1 MRSLFVDAR
10 EKDARWEMPI
20 RSFLRFVL
28 CALLA
33 LGPGG
38 CTLVAA
44 VAGSSVVGAD
54 EHGGFVSRVSTFTID
69 GAMNMANGWCGQYGL
84 IATETQI
91 IFATDSLQ
99 FACIPPPS
107 VMPKRLI

>member
-1 MRSLFVDAR
+1 M
-10 EKDARWEMPI
+10 

-28 CALLA
+28 CAPLA
-33 LGPGG
+33 LGPSGG
-38 CTLVAA
+38 TFVATI
-44 VAGSSVVGAD
+44 AGSSVVAAD
-54 EHGGFVSRVSTFTID
+54 EHGGYVSRVSTFTID
-69 GAMNMANGWCGQYGL
+69 GAMNMANSWCGQYGL
-84 IATETQI
+84 IAIETQI

>member
-1 MRSLFVDAR
+1 M
-10 EKDARWEMPI
+10 

-28 CALLA
+28 CGLLV
-33 LGPGG
+33 LGPSG
-38 CTLVAA
+38 CTFVATI
-44 VAGSSVVGAD
+44 AGSSVVAAD

-69 GAMNMANGWCGQYGL
+69 GAMNMANSWCGQYGL
-84 IATETQI
+84 IAIETQI